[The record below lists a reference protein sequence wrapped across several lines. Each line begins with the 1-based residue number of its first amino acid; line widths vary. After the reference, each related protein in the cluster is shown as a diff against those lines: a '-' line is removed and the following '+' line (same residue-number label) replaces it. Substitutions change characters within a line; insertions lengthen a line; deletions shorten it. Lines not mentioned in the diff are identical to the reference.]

1 MIPTVLSVFLT
12 TYCTFT
18 TMEKNR
24 QNKKIH
30 AEIVAIEASE
40 NRIFLHILF
49 TPCFRQYQN
58 VLILMCI
65 SALFL
70 VAHDGPAIHG
80 NHPFLHAVYDFM
92 AVGDYDYRGSSP
104 VDLI

>member
-1 MIPTVLSVFLT
+1 
-12 TYCTFT
+12 
-18 TMEKNR
+18 MEKNR

-70 VAHDGPAIHG
+70 VAYDGSTIHG
-80 NHPFLHAVYDFM
+80 DNPPLHAVYDFM
-92 AVGDYDYRGSSP
+92 AVGNYDYRGPSF